1 METTKGYYDSLEKTF
16 VALTNE
22 RTSWLLTKRI
32 DELIKSTKIRSRL
45 ILKRGEFVKLERAS
59 LRKAISL
66 YRSLKGKMLLTFL
79 NT

>member
-45 ILKRGEFVKLERAS
+45 ILKRGEFVKLES
-59 LRKAISL
+59 NKESEFKK
-66 YRSLKGKMLLTFL
+66 SDKSV
-79 NT
+79 

>member
-1 METTKGYYDSLEKTF
+1 VETTKGYYDSLEKTF

-45 ILKRGEFVKLERAS
+45 ILKRGEFVKLES
-59 LRKAISL
+59 NKESEFKK
-66 YRSLKGKMLLTFL
+66 SDKSV
-79 NT
+79 